1 MENKLDF
8 QMDRQVGW
16 VKQMNGCLAGQVEER
31 ARSGLVESGVRPQ
44 RLALFEDISAA
55 GYTGSR
61 QVQNPMMAKCN
72 F

>member
-16 VKQMNGCLAGQVEER
+16 VKQMNGWLAGQVEES
-31 ARSGLVESGVRPQ
+31 ALSGLVESGVLPKC
-44 RLALFEDISAA
+44 LVLFEDFSTA
-55 GYTGSR
+55 GYTGSK
-61 QVQNPMMAKCN
+61 QVQNPMMVKCN